1 MRLEGNVSAR
11 RSCVLSSLSCVCVCL
26 YVCVCALSHC
36 KTFTRLAEQ
45 VLAANKKD
53 LDLLRMS
60 MNNEINLAALEE
72 EEGLCDGAAGD
83 QGKSCWC

>member
-1 MRLEGNVSAR
+1 MTQLHDHA
-11 RSCVLSSLSCVCVCL
+11 CYLPCCVCVC
-26 YVCVCALSHC
+26 VMFHW

-60 MNNEINLAALEE
+60 LNNELNLAALEE